1 MTLDNQYGMRV
12 TEESA
17 PSSDIGRPR
26 DQSLVPNHHRD
37 RSTSVLP
44 GSRET
49 CEVEGEDF
57 TVDKIPN
64 TRCFNCLCKVKK
76 KEKKSVYLRSMPL
89 SISLFASTIDL
100 FSRIIRA
107 YLLRNNS

>member
-1 MTLDNQYGMRV
+1 MTLDNRYGMRI

-17 PSSDIGRPR
+17 PGSDIGRPR

-76 KEKKSVYLRSMPL
+76 KGKKICL
-89 SISLFASTIDL
+89 STIYAAFD
-100 FSRIIRA
+100 FTIR
-107 YLLRNNS
+107 LDDRLILSDHPRLPFT